1 MFMITGL
8 FIGYNKYVL
17 NPYLSEYDGRKMSA
31 GYENKFSKYVHAIQ
45 PTIIDI
51 NLKVDL
57 FPEERTANIVGE
69 YVLYNRNDQ
78 SIKEIY
84 VNLNDWNL
92 SNLSPM
98 EFDRTFTKKLHADEY
113 GFRIFELDKPLQPG
127 DTMTMSFKYDIIAN
141 GFSENQPKN
150 EIVENGTCLVLSSF
164 ISRNFPVIGYN
175 VNFELLRDT
184 YRKEFDLPEK
194 ADAPKISEAN
204 RSLAIFD
211 VSRPNYEAVIS
222 TSNDQ
227 TVISGGRLIHQWQE
241 DNRNYFHYK
250 TDTIIENEIAIIS
263 GRYDVVREQYKDINV
278 EVFYH
283 PKHNYNITSILDG
296 LKDSYDYGNKYFSK
310 YPYKDLRIVE
320 IPDYMTEGAARHF
333 PTTFIWIESEGF
345 ITRYEEGDID
355 IVYGIAAHENAHH
368 WWGGIVT
375 PAFAEGAFLLTET
388 MAQYV
393 MATLTEKKF
402 GKKIGRDYRKRE
414 MVSYLRRRKKD
425 TEGEKPLFESSV
437 RQSYLGYKKSTVA
450 MYALQDYIG
459 EDSVGKALG
468 RIVEKYGFRLDTFA
482 LASDLIDEF
491 YKVTPDSLKYLVD
504 DLFLNITLYENK
516 INEASYK
523 EMKDGQYIVNL
534 DVETIKYY
542 ADSVGN
548 QDEALLNDYIYV
560 ALLDEAGEAF
570 YYRKHLFTSTSS
582 TIRIVTD
589 QIPAK
594 AGIDPY
600 LVLIDREMDNNVCEV
615 NEAGDSLLEFVYK
628 IENIILP
635 ENKKISLL

>member
-1 MFMITGL
+1 
-8 FIGYNKYVL
+8 
-17 NPYLSEYDGRKMSA
+17 
-31 GYENKFSKYVHAIQ
+31 HAIQ

-57 FPEERTANIVGE
+57 FPEERTANIEGE
-69 YVLYNRNDQ
+69 YILFNNHKKF
-78 SIKEIY
+78 IKEVY

-92 SNLSPM
+92 SNLNPM
-98 EFDRTFTKKLHADEY
+98 ELDRTFTKKLHADEF
-113 GFRIFELDKPLQPG
+113 GFRIFELNHILQPG

-175 VNFELLRDT
+175 VNNELLRDK
-184 YRKEFDLPEK
+184 YRKEFDLPDK

-211 VSRPNYEAVIS
+211 VSRPNYEGVIS
-222 TSNDQ
+222 TSSDQ
-227 TVISGGRLIHQWQE
+227 TVISGGRLINQWQE
-241 DNRNYFHYK
+241 DNRNYFHFK
-250 TDTIIENEIAIIS
+250 TDTIIENEIAILS
-263 GRYDVVREQYKDINV
+263 GRYEVAREQYKDINV
-278 EVFYH
+278 EVYYYY
-283 PKHNYNITSILDG
+283 KHNYNITSILDG
-296 LKDSYDYGNKYFSK
+296 LKDSYDYGNKYFSE

-333 PTTFIWIESEGF
+333 PTTFIWVESEGF
-345 ITRYEEGDID
+345 ITRYEESDID

-375 PAFAEGAFLLTET
+375 PAFAEGAFMLTET

-393 MATLTEKKF
+393 MATLTDKKF

-414 MVSYLRRRKKD
+414 MVSYLRRRKHD
-425 TEGEKPLFESSV
+425 TEGEKSLLESSV
-437 RQSYLGYKKSTVA
+437 RQSYLGYKKSTVT

-516 INEASYK
+516 INGASYRK
-523 EMKDGQYIVNL
+523 VKDDQYIIDL
-534 DVETIKYY
+534 EVETIKYY
-542 ADSVGN
+542 ADSAGN
-548 QDEALLNDYIYV
+548 QTEAALHDYIYV
-560 ALLDEAGEAF
+560 ALMDEEGENW
-570 YYRKHLFTSTSS
+570 YYQKHLFTENISTVQ
-582 TIRIVTD
+582 IMTD
-589 QIPAK
+589 QIPVQ

-615 NEAGDSLLEFVYK
+615 KKADDSLV
-628 IENIILP
+628 
-635 ENKKISLL
+635 SLLLKLPVKAIVQQSATD